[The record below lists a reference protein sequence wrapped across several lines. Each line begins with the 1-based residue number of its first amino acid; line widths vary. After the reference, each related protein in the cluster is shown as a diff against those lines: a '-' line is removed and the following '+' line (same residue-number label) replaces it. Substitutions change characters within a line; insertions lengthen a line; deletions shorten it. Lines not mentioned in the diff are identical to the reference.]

1 MAFPHFP
8 LVAHTRS
15 DDVEH
20 GMPYL
25 PWTTYTVRHSLAW
38 HVIIDL
44 EQNTWLN
51 DVKRGIQLS
60 PLDNTHDKT
69 TSGVACHRGP

>member
-8 LVAHTRS
+8 FIAHTRS

-25 PWTTYTVRHSLAW
+25 SWTTYTVSHSRAW

-44 EQNTWLN
+44 EQNTWPN
-51 DVKRGIQLS
+51 DVKHGI
-60 PLDNTHDKT
+60 
-69 TSGVACHRGP
+69 